1 MSKSIAGL
9 RRVGYSDTSGGTIT
23 WITGKIDP
31 ESTLNP
37 EVTQTET
44 TDGAISGGSSVTPEI
59 RVLDRS
65 DFDTLEG
72 FSDAD
77 TEKFWHLD
85 YFDGRE
91 YVSRVPFNIMVSD
104 PLNTNMRDGVTPI
117 VIQAV
122 KFHVVSNL
130 FELKSA

>member
-9 RRVGYSDTSGGTIT
+9 RRVGYSDTSEGSIT
-23 WITGKIDP
+23 WLNGKVDP
-31 ESTLNP
+31 ESNINP

-59 RVLDRS
+59 RILSRE
-65 DFDTLEG
+65 DFDTLEQ
-72 FSDAD
+72 FSDD
-77 TEKFWHLD
+77 DEEKFWHLY

-91 YVSRVPFNIMVSD
+91 YVSKIPFNIMVSD

-122 KFHVVSNL
+122 KFHIVSNL
-130 FELKSA
+130 FQLKA

>member
-9 RRVGYSDTSGGTIT
+9 RRVGYSDTSGGSIT
-23 WITGKIDP
+23 FLNGKVDP
-31 ESTLNP
+31 ESNINP

-59 RVLDRS
+59 RILSRE
-65 DFDTLEG
+65 DFDTLEQ
-72 FSDAD
+72 FSDD
-77 TEKFWHLD
+77 DEEKFWHLE

-91 YVSRVPFNIMVSD
+91 YVSKIPFNIMVSD

-122 KFHVVSNL
+122 KFHIVSNL
-130 FELKSA
+130 FQLKA

>member
-9 RRVGYSDTSGGTIT
+9 KRFGYSDTKVGAIT

-31 ESTLNP
+31 ESTFNP
-37 EVTQTET
+37 ETTQTET
-44 TDGAISGGSSVTPEI
+44 TDGVISGGSSVTPEI
-59 RVLDRS
+59 RVLSRA

-77 TEKFWHLD
+77 TEKFWHAE

-91 YVSRVPFNIMVSD
+91 YVSRIPFNIMVSD
-104 PLNTNMRDGVTPI
+104 PMNTNMRDGVTPI

-122 KFHVVSNL
+122 KFHIASNL
-130 FELKSA
+130 FELKA